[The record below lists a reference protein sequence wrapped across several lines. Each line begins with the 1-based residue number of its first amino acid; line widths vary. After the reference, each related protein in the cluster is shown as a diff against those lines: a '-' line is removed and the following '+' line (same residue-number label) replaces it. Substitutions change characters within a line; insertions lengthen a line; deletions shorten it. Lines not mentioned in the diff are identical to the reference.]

1 MSIKRTHFPRTTPD
15 QRRLLF
21 ETWEASGSIQEGCKA
36 AHVCRQ
42 TFYNW
47 KPRFIAGSYSA
58 LLDFASPAPKEPYRI
73 EPAIEQRVTLMRQQ
87 NPSWGKR
94 RIADEITKNN
104 QWVPL
109 VTPNTVRRILQD
121 AALWPEPASAGKK
134 KMI

>member
-1 MSIKRTHFPRTTPD
+1 MTSKRTHFPRTTPD

-21 ETWEASGSIQEGCKA
+21 ETWQTTDNITTACKV

-42 TFYNW
+42 TFYDW
-47 KPRFIAGSYSA
+47 KPRFTAAGYA
-58 LLDFASPAPKEPYRI
+58 GLLNFASPAPKEPHRTDAVI
-73 EPAIEQRVTLMRQQ
+73 AQRVTALRQQ

-94 RIADEITKNN
+94 RIADEITKAN

-121 AALWPEPASAGKK
+121 AGLWSAQESLVKK
-134 KMI
+134 RMS